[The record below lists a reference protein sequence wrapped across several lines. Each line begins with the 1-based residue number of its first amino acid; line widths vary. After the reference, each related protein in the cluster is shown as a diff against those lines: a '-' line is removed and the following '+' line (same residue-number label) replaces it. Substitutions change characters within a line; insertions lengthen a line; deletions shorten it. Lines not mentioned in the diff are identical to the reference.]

1 MQKTFSTRTSPKV
14 SSISRRFSYALIS
27 IIALLL
33 FIYTAIVILY
43 DINRIESEM
52 QKRLDNAIL
61 FAENSLSTPLWNI
74 DYMVVNEFVE
84 ALFLDKSI
92 VYLRIWWKDQTVIER
107 KQFDVQLEN
116 VDSDLSPALLK
127 DSEMIAKSSDIFFKD
142 KIIGKIIIV
151 MSREKEKK
159 QALYQIYGT
168 IAQLILIMAAIWLTS
183 IFVTK
188 RYISTPLQKLQ
199 ASASLIARGDLDTFV
214 DKSSSDEIG
223 ILAQHLDGMR
233 GSIKKLFEELNK
245 SKGKLE
251 EYSRTLEQ
259 KVAIRTD
266 ELARSVEELTAL
278 GEISQTVSSTLD
290 LEKVLTS
297 IVRHAVQLS
306 DTDAGTIYEFD
317 KNNQIFSPRIN
328 YGMSLELIAILRE
341 NKLKVGDKTVI
352 GQAAQKRAPNQ
363 VADLAKVSD
372 YPLPALLDS
381 DYRALLALPLLRENR
396 LIGGLIVRRKAPG
409 EFPPSVV
416 DLLQT
421 FAAQSVVAIHN
432 AQLFREIEEKG
443 QELEIANKHKSEFLA
458 NMSHELRTP
467 LNAILGYSELI
478 IDNIYGEVPEKIREV
493 LERVEK
499 SGRHLLSLINDV
511 LDLSKIEAGR
521 LTLSLNDYSMQDII
535 QTVFAS
541 TEALAVEK
549 KLNLKVTVSN
559 DLINGKGDG
568 QRIAQVILNLL
579 GNAIKFTDR
588 GEVNIAAD
596 VSNESFL
603 VSVSDTG
610 PGLSE
615 TDQTK
620 IFEEFQQ
627 ADGSSTRA
635 KGGTGLGLSISKKI
649 VEMHGGSIGVE
660 SALGKGSRFW
670 FTLPIRV
677 ENQTEQS

>member
-1 MQKTFSTRTSPKV
+1 MQNAPSNGTSPKV

-33 FIYTAIVILY
+33 IVFTAFVILY

-61 FAENSLSTPLWNI
+61 FAENSLPTPLWNL

-84 ALFLDKSI
+84 ALFLDESI
-92 VYLRIWWKDQTVIER
+92 VYLRIWWKNQTIAER
-107 KQFDVQLEN
+107 ARHGIQLEN
-116 VDSDLSPALLK
+116 IESEMSPALLK
-127 DSEMIAKSSDIFFKD
+127 NTELIAKSSDIYFKE
-142 KIIGKIIIV
+142 KIISKIVII
-151 MSREKEKK
+151 MSLEKAKN
-159 QALYQIYGT
+159 QALYQFYGT
-168 IAQLILIMAAIWLTS
+168 IALLVLIIAAIWLTS
-183 IFVTK
+183 IFVTR
-188 RYISTPLQKLQ
+188 RYIATPLQKLQ
-199 ASASLIARGDLDTFV
+199 ASASLIAKGDLDTFV

-223 ILAQHLDGMR
+223 ILAQHLDNMR
-233 GSIKKLFEELNK
+233 GSIKKLFQELSE

-259 KVAIRTD
+259 KVTMRTE
-266 ELARSVEELTAL
+266 ELARSVKELTAL
-278 GEISQTVSSTLD
+278 GEISQVVSSTLD
-290 LEKVLTS
+290 IEKVLTS

-317 KNNQIFSPRIN
+317 EKEQIFIPRIN
-328 YGMSLELIAILRE
+328 YGMSAEFIDALRE
-341 NKLKVGDKTVI
+341 SKLRLGDETVI
-352 GQAAQKRAPNQ
+352 GQAARKRAPGQ
-363 VADLAKVSD
+363 VPDLAKVSD
-372 YPLPALLDS
+372 YPLPSLLDEG
-381 DYRALLALPLLRENR
+381 YRALLALPLLRENR
-396 LIGGLIVRRKAPG
+396 LIGGLIVRRKTAG

-416 DLLQT
+416 DMLQT

-432 AQLFREIEEKG
+432 AQLFREIEDKG

-499 SGRHLLSLINDV
+499 NGRHLLSLINDV

-521 LTLSLNDYSMQDII
+521 LTLTLNEYSMQDII
-535 QTVFAS
+535 QTVFTS
-541 TEALAVEK
+541 VEALAVEK
-549 KLNLKVTVSN
+549 NLDLKTTVPN
-559 DLINGKGDG
+559 DLTNGKGDG
-568 QRIAQVILNLL
+568 QRIAQVVLNLI
-579 GNAIKFTDR
+579 GNAIKFTDQ
-588 GEVNIAAD
+588 GEVNVEAA

-603 VSVSDTG
+603 ISVSDTG

-615 TDQTK
+615 TDQLK

-627 ADGSSTRA
+627 ADGSSTR
-635 KGGTGLGLSISKKI
+635 KKSGTGLGLSISKKI
-649 VEMHGGSIGVE
+649 VEMHGGRIGVE
-660 SALGKGSRFW
+660 STLGKGSKFW
-670 FTLPIRV
+670 FRLPIRV
-677 ENQTEQS
+677 EKQTEQS

>member
-1 MQKTFSTRTSPKV
+1 MQSAFSPGTSPKV

-33 FIYTAIVILY
+33 IVFTTIVTLY
-43 DINRIESEM
+43 DISRIESEM

-61 FAENSLSTPLWNI
+61 FAENSLPTPLWNL
-74 DYMVVNEFVE
+74 DYMVVNDFVE
-84 ALFLDKSI
+84 ALFLDESI
-92 VYLRIWWKDQTVIER
+92 VYLKIWWKDQIITARER
-107 KQFDVQLEN
+107 PGIHLKHIG
-116 VDSDLSPALLK
+116 SDMFPAMLK
-127 DSEMIAKSSDIFFKD
+127 DSELIAKSSDIYFKENIIS
-142 KIIGKIIIV
+142 KILIV
-151 MSREKEKK
+151 MSREKVKK

-168 IAQLILIMAAIWLTS
+168 VALLILMIAAIWLTS
-183 IFVTK
+183 IFVTR
-188 RYISTPLQKLQ
+188 RYITTPLKKLQ
-199 ASASLIARGDLDTFV
+199 ASASLIAQGDLGTFV

-223 ILAQHLDGMR
+223 ILAQHLDHMR
-233 GSIKKLFEELNK
+233 GSIKQLFEELSE

-259 KVAIRTD
+259 KVALRTK

-278 GEISQTVSSTLD
+278 GEVSQAVSSTLD
-290 LEKVLTS
+290 LEKVLTN
-297 IVRHAVQLS
+297 IVRHAVQFS
-306 DTDAGTIYEFD
+306 NTDSGTIYEF
-317 KNNQIFSPRIN
+317 NEAEQVFATRIN
-328 YGMSLELIAILRE
+328 YGMSPEFIGSLRDS
-341 NKLKVGDKTVI
+341 KLQVGDKTVI
-352 GQAAQKRAPNQ
+352 GQAAIKKVPDQIP
-363 VADLAKVSD
+363 DLAKVPQ
-372 YPLPALLDS
+372 YPLPSVQQAG
-381 DYRALLALPLLRENR
+381 YRALLALPLLRKDQ
-396 LIGGLIVRRKAPG
+396 LIGGFIVRRKAAG

-416 DLLQT
+416 DMLQT

-432 AQLFREIEEKG
+432 AQLFREIENKG
-443 QELEIANKHKSEFLA
+443 QELEIANKHKSAFLA

-493 LERVEK
+493 LERVGK

-521 LTLSLNDYSMQDII
+521 LTLSLSDYSMQDIV
-535 QTVFAS
+535 QTALTSV
-541 TEALAVEK
+541 EALAVEK
-549 KLNLKVTVSN
+549 NLDLKLIVPKNLTT
-559 DLINGKGDG
+559 GKGDG

-579 GNAIKFTDR
+579 GNAIKFTDQ
-588 GEVNIAAD
+588 GEVKVEAG
-596 VSNESFL
+596 VSNKSFL

-615 TDQTK
+615 SDRLK

-627 ADGSSTRA
+627 ADGSNTRE

-649 VEMHGGSIGVE
+649 VEMHGGRIGVE

-670 FTLPIRV
+670 FTLPTRV
-677 ENQTEQS
+677 EKQTERT

>member
-1 MQKTFSTRTSPKV
+1 MQNAFSSSTSPKV

-27 IIALLL
+27 IIAILLIA
-33 FIYTAIVILY
+33 FTAIVLLY

-61 FAENSLSTPLWNI
+61 FAENSLPTPLWNL
-74 DYMVVNEFVE
+74 DYLVVNEFVE
-84 ALFLDKSI
+84 ALFLDESI
-92 VYLRIWWKDQTVIER
+92 VYLKIWWKDQTISER
-107 KQFDVQLEN
+107 EHPDLQLEHI
-116 VDSDLSPALLK
+116 DSDISQLLLK
-127 DSEMIAKSSDIFFKD
+127 NKEMIAKSSDIYFKKD
-142 KIIGKIIIV
+142 IIAKIVIV
-151 MSREKEKK
+151 MSLKKVKK

-168 IAQLILIMAAIWLTS
+168 ITLIILIMAAIWITS
-183 IFVTK
+183 IFVTR
-188 RYISTPLQKLQ
+188 RYISTPLKKLQ
-199 ASASLIARGDLDTFV
+199 ASASLIAKGDLDTFV
-214 DKSSSDEIG
+214 DKSSTDEIG
-223 ILAQHLDGMR
+223 ILSQHLDDMR
-233 GSIKKLFEELNK
+233 RSIKQLFEELSE

-259 KVAIRTD
+259 KVAIRTE
-266 ELARSVEELTAL
+266 ELARSVAELTAL

-290 LEKVLTS
+290 IEKVLTS
-297 IVRHAVQLS
+297 IVRHAVELS

-317 KNNQIFSPRIN
+317 QENQIFLPSIN
-328 YGMSLELIAILRE
+328 YGMSSELINALRDH
-341 NKLKVGDKTVI
+341 KLRVGDKTVI
-352 GQAAQKRAPNQ
+352 GQAARKRAPDQ
-363 VADLAKVSD
+363 IPDLAKVDD
-372 YPLPALLDS
+372 YPLPYLKDAG
-381 DYRALLALPLLRENR
+381 YRALLALPLLRENR
-396 LIGGLIVRRKAPG
+396 LIGGLIVRRKAAG
-409 EFPPSVV
+409 KFPPSVV

-443 QELEIANKHKSEFLA
+443 QELEIANRHKSEFLA

-478 IDNIYGEVPEKIREV
+478 IDNIYGEVPDKIRGV

-499 SGRHLLSLINDV
+499 NGRHLLSLINDV

-541 TEALAVEK
+541 VEALAMEK
-549 KLNLKVTVSN
+549 KLGLKMTVPD

-579 GNAIKFTDR
+579 GNAIKFTDQ
-588 GEVNIAAD
+588 GEVSVEAAI
-596 VSNESFL
+596 SNDSFL

-615 TDQTK
+615 TDQIK

-627 ADGSSTRA
+627 ADGSSTR
-635 KGGTGLGLSISKKI
+635 KNGGTGLGLSISKKI
-649 VEMHGGSIGVE
+649 VEMHGGIIGVE
-660 SALGKGSRFW
+660 STLGKGSRFW
-670 FTLPIRV
+670 FTLPIQV
-677 ENQTEQS
+677 DKQTEQS

>member
-1 MQKTFSTRTSPKV
+1 MQNAPSNGTSPKV

-33 FIYTAIVILY
+33 IVFTAFVILY

-61 FAENSLSTPLWNI
+61 FAENSLPTPLWNL

-84 ALFLDKSI
+84 ALFLDESI
-92 VYLRIWWKDQTVIER
+92 VYLRIWWKNQTIAER
-107 KQFDVQLEN
+107 ARHGIQLEN
-116 VDSDLSPALLK
+116 IESEMSPALLK
-127 DSEMIAKSSDIFFKD
+127 NTELIAKSSDIYF
-142 KIIGKIIIV
+142 
-151 MSREKEKK
+151 KEKMISK
-159 QALYQIYGT
+159 IVIIMSLEKAKNQALYQFYGT
-168 IAQLILIMAAIWLTS
+168 IALLVLIIAAIWLTS
-183 IFVTK
+183 IFVTR
-188 RYISTPLQKLQ
+188 RYIATPLQKLQ
-199 ASASLIARGDLDTFV
+199 ASASLIAKGDLDTFV

-223 ILAQHLDGMR
+223 ILAQHLDNMR
-233 GSIKKLFEELNK
+233 GSIKKLFQELSE

-259 KVAIRTD
+259 KVTMRTE

-278 GEISQTVSSTLD
+278 GEISQVVSSTLD
-290 LEKVLTS
+290 IEKVLTS

-317 KNNQIFSPRIN
+317 EKEQIFIPRIN
-328 YGMSLELIAILRE
+328 YGMSAEFIDALRE
-341 NKLKVGDKTVI
+341 SKLRLGDETVI
-352 GQAAQKRAPNQ
+352 GQAARKRAPGQ
-363 VADLAKVSD
+363 VPDLAKVSD
-372 YPLPALLDS
+372 YPLPSLLDEG
-381 DYRALLALPLLRENR
+381 YRALLALPLLRENR
-396 LIGGLIVRRKAPG
+396 LIGGLIVRRKTAG

-416 DLLQT
+416 DMLQT

-432 AQLFREIEEKG
+432 AQLFREIEDKG

-499 SGRHLLSLINDV
+499 NGRHLLSLINDV

-521 LTLSLNDYSMQDII
+521 LTLTLNEYSMQDII
-535 QTVFAS
+535 QTVFTS
-541 TEALAVEK
+541 VEALAVEK
-549 KLNLKVTVSN
+549 NLDLKTTVPN
-559 DLINGKGDG
+559 DLTNGKGDG
-568 QRIAQVILNLL
+568 QRIAQVVLNLI
-579 GNAIKFTDR
+579 GNAIKFTDQ
-588 GEVNIAAD
+588 GEVNVEAA

-603 VSVSDTG
+603 ISVSDTG

-615 TDQTK
+615 TDQLK

-627 ADGSSTRA
+627 ADGSSTR
-635 KGGTGLGLSISKKI
+635 KKSGTGLGLSISKKI
-649 VEMHGGSIGVE
+649 VEMHGGRIGVE
-660 SALGKGSRFW
+660 STLGKGSKFW
-670 FTLPIRV
+670 FRLPIRV
-677 ENQTEQS
+677 EKQTEQS